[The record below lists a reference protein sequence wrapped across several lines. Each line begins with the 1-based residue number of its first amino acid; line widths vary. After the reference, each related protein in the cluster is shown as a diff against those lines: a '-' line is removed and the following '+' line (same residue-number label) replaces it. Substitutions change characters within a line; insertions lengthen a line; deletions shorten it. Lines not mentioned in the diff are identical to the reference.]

1 MNIHKRALAASVLSV
16 SLVAPVAAPYAQASE
31 PYLGCERLQKGVD
44 FDTRDVEG
52 HLDKH
57 LRRGCKLVPEE
68 IKKLTEPQLQQVLTE
83 LGYVGQPINLGRLHA
98 YLNATDAEKDGGF
111 GPRSMPGGE
120 AEGELT
126 YGVTVDPVKVGDT
139 KVTGTV
145 VMKKEEKDLTI
156 SATFFPR
163 VLSSS
168 TKVEKSQFVVAEE
181 VPFELALPSSLVL
194 EAGQEIVVGVHGQQ
208 GRQTKIA
215 VQPAG
220 SESAESPNPDQQ
232 NPEQPGP
239 EKPAPDTP
247 APENPKPDQ
256 PAPEQQ
262 NPDNPAQGNPGSEE
276 KPEDNMPEQKTPEQK
291 TPEPQAPG
299 KPLPEKKPEDK
310 TPEQKKPDDQK
321 KPNPKNPG
329 GQKNPELDKDG
340 LQGSSNIG
348 DIFTTLAAIGGVVG
362 LIGGIFKLFTQTSNA
377 PDFLQPLRG
386 LLSQFNIRF

>member
-16 SLVAPVAAPYAQASE
+16 SLVAPVVSPHAQASE
-31 PYLGCERLQKGVD
+31 PYLGCERLQKGSD

-52 HLDKH
+52 HLDEH

-83 LGYVGQPINLGRLHA
+83 LGYDGQPINLGRLHA
-98 YLNATDAEKDGGF
+98 YLNATDAEKDGGL

-126 YGVTVDPVKVGDT
+126 YGVTVDPVKVGAT

-145 VMKKEEKDLTI
+145 VMKKEEKELTI
-156 SATFFPR
+156 FAVFPR
-163 VLSSS
+163 VLTTSM
-168 TKVEKSQFVVAEE
+168 TVDKSRFDVAEE
-181 VPFELALPSSLVL
+181 VPFELAVPESLVL
-194 EAGQEIVVGVHGQQ
+194 EAGQMITVGVQGQQ
-208 GRQTKIA
+208 DRQTKVT
-215 VQPAG
+215 VQAADSG
-220 SESAESPNPDQQ
+220 STESPNPDQQ
-232 NPEQPGP
+232 NPEQSAP

-247 APENPKPDQ
+247 APENPQPDQ
-256 PAPEQQ
+256 SAPEQQ
-262 NPDNPAQGNPGSEE
+262 NPDNPAPGNPGSEK
-276 KPEDNMPEQKTPEQK
+276 KPEDKTPEHKTPEQK
-291 TPEPQAPG
+291 NPEPQAPG
-299 KPLPEKKPEDK
+299 KPLPDKKPEDK

-348 DIFTTLAAIGGVVG
+348 DVFTTLAAIGGVVG
-362 LIGGIFKLFTQTSNA
+362 LIGGIFKLFTQTSHA
-377 PDFLQPLRG
+377 PDLLQPLRG
-386 LLSQFNIRF
+386 FLSQFNIRF